1 MAKGSAYYEALEVK
15 PLGPHGPVTER
26 RLRYKT
32 VRMVNLIIR
41 REGKGLDQGL
51 TEQVGVG
58 VGTALPFSV
67 CLIGARGYFDLALTF
82 PGSVGRTGAPKK
94 AGSRGLRPNGNRISV
109 LSVRTPKSCDGW
121 AIRGPSSK
129 H

>member
-1 MAKGSAYYEALEVK
+1 M
-15 PLGPHGPVTER
+15 TER

-32 VRMVNLIIR
+32 VRMANLIIR

-51 TEQVGVG
+51 TEQVG

-94 AGSRGLRPNGNRISV
+94 AGSRGLQPNGNRISV
-109 LSVRTPKSCDGW
+109 L
-121 AIRGPSSK
+121 
-129 H
+129 